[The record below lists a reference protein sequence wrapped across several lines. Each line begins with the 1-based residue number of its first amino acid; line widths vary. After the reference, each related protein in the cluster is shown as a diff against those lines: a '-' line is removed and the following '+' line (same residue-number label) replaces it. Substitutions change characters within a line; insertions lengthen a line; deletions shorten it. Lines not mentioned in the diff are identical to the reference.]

1 MSVPREGL
9 EVVERPVLSPPT
21 AGLRPRS
28 LAAAVDFTV
37 VVMFSRMVLESAEL
51 IVSVFR
57 PVDRWD
63 RFMWVAA
70 FIFGWPYF
78 LLAEVLFDG
87 RLPTAPGT
95 AQASSEAVGAG
106 RGSGVTASGQVSSSS
121 QPSSLLGVSGS
132 WSPWCTAGISRR

>member
-63 RFMWVAA
+63 RFMWVGA

-87 RLPTAPGT
+87 RSFGKV
-95 AQASSEAVGAG
+95 AVGLRVIRDEG
-106 RGSGVTASGQVSSSS
+106 EPFTVVLASGQVSSSS